1 MSIVIMILLLSFLV
15 LVHEAGHFFAARA
28 LGIKVSKFGF
38 GLPIGPT
45 LWSKKV
51 GDVDVVVHAFLLGG
65 YVSFPDDNKDI
76 DLPADSMDRF
86 LNRPIYQRFI
96 VVSAG
101 VTANIICAFLFV
113 LLTATLWGHLPS
125 GKYDIYV
132 NKLFFNGMGV
142 IV

>member
-1 MSIVIMILLLSFLV
+1 MSIIIMILLLSVLI
-15 LVHEAGHFFAARA
+15 LVHEAGHFLAARA
-28 LGIKVSKFGF
+28 FKMKVEKFGF

-45 LWSKKV
+45 LWEGKI
-51 GDVDVVVHAFLLGG
+51 GDVKVLVHAFLLGG
-65 YVSFPDDNKDI
+65 YVSFPDDNKEI

-101 VTANIICAFLFV
+101 VVANIICAFIFV

-132 NKLFFNGMGV
+132 NKLLPEINLK
-142 IV
+142 